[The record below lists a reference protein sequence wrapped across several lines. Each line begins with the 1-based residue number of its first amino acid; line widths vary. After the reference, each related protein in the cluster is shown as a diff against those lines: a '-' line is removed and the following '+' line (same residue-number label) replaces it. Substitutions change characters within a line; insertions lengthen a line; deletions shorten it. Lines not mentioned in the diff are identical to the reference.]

1 MLFGSAWRKAIPLS
15 VLFFSATFIF
25 TMLQSLKDGIVVI
38 EMGADALPFLTTL
51 GTLPASLAYFN
62 FYRFTLVPHV
72 PPQHLYFATAAPFLA
87 FYALF
92 AFVLYPLAPA
102 LHSCTGQWLSWLSV
116 LPQGLAGLVAALQQW
131 LFSLFYVAGD
141 LWGPVMIT
149 LAFWTVADEVCTMEE
164 AKVLYPQLGL
174 LANLGL
180 VGSGKFIKAVHRA
193 VGGKPGPDGM
203 GVVLQVLVLCMLLM
217 AGVMFAC
224 KALINRRYLKPG
236 RLSSDHSRDK
246 QNSSAPRTEQQQQQQ
261 QPNAGE
267 LEAAVA
273 ESTAAAG
280 AQPQQKP
287 ALAAAPAFITSAGG
301 GIMHAHHRHSR
312 AQQPRRPPPLQP
324 ISSASSSRS
333 SSPGSLLASNS
344 NSSSSSSPRSGSPA
358 AEAAGSQPKP
368 KGSKPKASWQEAWT
382 VLGRNPKAAE
392 LTTWVVSFGIALRLF
407 EYAFKAQLRLA
418 AADSAA
424 YCCALAD
431 LQSAV
436 GMGTLALMATS
447 KLIFK
452 HLGWSGAALI
462 SPSVML
468 LLGSSFFG
476 CCLLAQAAAAAAA
489 APAAAAAAAGIAA
502 GPAAASSSSW
512 SAAAAAAAAAS
523 AIQQG
528 RQQQQQ
534 QTVM

>member
-224 KALINRRYLKPG
+224 KALINRRYLKP
-236 RLSSDHSRDK
+236 
-246 QNSSAPRTEQQQQQQ
+246 
-261 QPNAGE
+261 
-267 LEAAVA
+267 
-273 ESTAAAG
+273 
-280 AQPQQKP
+280 
-287 ALAAAPAFITSAGG
+287 
-301 GIMHAHHRHSR
+301 
-312 AQQPRRPPPLQP
+312 
-324 ISSASSSRS
+324 
-333 SSPGSLLASNS
+333 
-344 NSSSSSSPRSGSPA
+344 
-358 AEAAGSQPKP
+358 
-368 KGSKPKASWQEAWT
+368 

-476 CCLLAQAAAAAAA
+476 CCLLAQAAAAAA
-489 APAAAAAAAGIAA
+489 PAAAAAAAGIAA

-512 SAAAAAAAAAS
+512 SAAALAAAAS

>member
-1 MLFGSAWRKAIPLS
+1 MLFGPAWRKAIPLS

-62 FYRFTLVPHV
+62 FYRFTLVPLV
-72 PPQHLYFATAAPFLA
+72 PPRHLYIATAAPFLA

-102 LHSCTGQWLSWLSV
+102 LHGCSAQWLSWLAV
-116 LPQGLAGLVAALQQW
+116 LPQGLAGLVAAVQKW

-180 VGSGKFIKAVHRA
+180 VGSGKFIKAVYRA
-193 VGGKPGPDGM
+193 VGGRSGPDGM
-203 GVVLQVLVLCMLLM
+203 GAVLQVLVLCMLLM

-236 RLSSDHSRDK
+236 RLSTDYRNKQHS
-246 QNSSAPRTEQQQQQQ
+246 STPHTEL
-261 QPNAGE
+261 QP
-267 LEAAVA
+267 AAA
-273 ESTAAAG
+273 AAAAG
-280 AQPQQKP
+280 
-287 ALAAAPAFITSAGG
+287 
-301 GIMHAHHRHSR
+301 
-312 AQQPRRPPPLQP
+312 
-324 ISSASSSRS
+324 
-333 SSPGSLLASNS
+333 N
-344 NSSSSSSPRSGSPA
+344 
-358 AEAAGSQPKP
+358 
-368 KGSKPKASWQEAWT
+368 KPKASWQEARA
-382 VLGRNPKAAE
+382 VLDRNPKAAE
-392 LTTWVVSFGIALRLF
+392 LTTWVVSFGVALRLF

-431 LQSAV
+431 LQSAI
-436 GMGTLALMATS
+436 GLGTLVLMTSS

-452 HLGWSGAALI
+452 Q
-462 SPSVML
+462 L
-468 LLGSSFFG
+468 L
-476 CCLLAQAAAAAAA
+476 
-489 APAAAAAAAGIAA
+489 
-502 GPAAASSSSW
+502 
-512 SAAAAAAAAAS
+512 
-523 AIQQG
+523 
-528 RQQQQQ
+528 QQQQHQ
-534 QTVM
+534 QLQLQLQLQA